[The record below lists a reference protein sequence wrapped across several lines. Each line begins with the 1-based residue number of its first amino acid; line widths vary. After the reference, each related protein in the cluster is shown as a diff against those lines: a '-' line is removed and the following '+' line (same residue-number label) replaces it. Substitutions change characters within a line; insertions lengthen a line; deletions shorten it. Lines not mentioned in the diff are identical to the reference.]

1 MHSLADIARALNR
14 PTIYLSG
21 LQSRFELPVTHG
33 AGYSDAYLALL
44 RRLVDLR
51 RLGVAEERLLELW
64 DTEKKLLQLLHADS
78 TGSAT
83 WFLDSCGMT
92 THPTR
97 RLLLSQHDVGFV
109 IEGSSLQMG
118 LNFAETPPELFGGQ
132 AMGEDALRVLAE
144 YRKKVA
150 VVHDVV
156 RHELPHLRG
165 AASWAAR
172 L

>member
-1 MHSLADIARALNR
+1 MHSLSDLARALNR
-14 PTIYLSG
+14 PTVYISG
-21 LQSRFELPVTHG
+21 LQSRFELPIAHG

-44 RRLVDLR
+44 CRLVDLR

-64 DTEKKLLQLLHADS
+64 GTEKKLLQLLHADF

-83 WFLDSCGMT
+83 WFLDYCGMIP
-92 THPTR
+92 HPAR

-132 AMGEDALRVLAE
+132 AMGEDALRILAE
-144 YRKKVA
+144 YRKKAAA
-150 VVHDVV
+150 VLDLV
-156 RHELPHLRG
+156 RLELPHLRR
-165 AASWAAR
+165 AACWAAR